1 MGSEKDD
8 VMKEL
13 ASLCKRRGFVFQS
26 SEIYGGLKGCWDYG
40 PFGVELKR
48 NVTEA
53 WWESTVTWRD
63 DVVGIDSSILMNREV
78 WVASGHVKGFTD
90 PLVDCRDCKRR
101 FRADDIEADKCPE
114 CGGEL
119 TEARQFNLMLKT
131 FIGPVEDES
140 SETNLRPETAQGIFA
155 DFGTVQTASR
165 LKLPFGIAQTGK
177 SFRNEITP
185 RNFIF
190 RTVEFSQMELEYFVH
205 PEESE
210 KWYHYWKDERFSWY
224 KRLGLSDENLEL
236 REHAKDEL
244 AHYALACVD
253 IEYKFPF
260 GFSELEGVANRT
272 DYDLKQH
279 IEQSGKKTDLT
290 YFDQDKNE
298 RLIPYV
304 IEPSAGVDRSVLA
317 FICEAYCVE
326 TAPTAEGKEEKRTV
340 LKFHPR
346 LAPVKVAVLPLV
358 KRDGMPEIARSIYD
372 SLKRKFNCLYDEKS
386 SIGRRYRRQDEIG
399 TPYCITVDSETIED
413 QSVTIRYRDSME
425 QERIKAEEIEGIVRE
440 GMEY

>member
-8 VMKEL
+8 TMKEIT
-13 ASLCKRRGFVFQS
+13 SLCKRRGFIFQS

-48 NVTEA
+48 NVQEA

-63 DVVGIDSSILMNREV
+63 DVVGLDSSILMNREV

-90 PLVDCRDCKRR
+90 PLVDCRECKRR
-101 FRADDIEADKCPE
+101 FRADDIENEECPE

-119 TEARQFNLMLKT
+119 TRARQFNLMLRT
-131 FIGPVEDES
+131 HIGPVEDES
-140 SETNLRPETAQGIFA
+140 AETFLRPETAQGIFA
-155 DFGTVQTASR
+155 DFGTVQAASR
-165 LKLPFGIAQTGK
+165 QKLPFGIAQTGK

-205 PEESE
+205 SEESE
-210 KWYHYWKDERFSWY
+210 KWFEFWRDERFGWY
-224 KRLGLSDENLEL
+224 KRLGLSDENLRL
-236 REHAKDEL
+236 REHAEDEL
-244 AHYALACVD
+244 AHYALSCVD
-253 IEYKFPF
+253 IEYNFPF

-272 DYDLKQH
+272 DYDLSQH
-279 IEQSGKKTDLT
+279 IDQSGKTTDLT
-290 YFDQDKNE
+290 YFDEE
-298 RLIPYV
+298 RKERIVPYV
-304 IEPSAGVDRSVLA
+304 IEPSAGIDRSVLA
-317 FICEAYCVE
+317 FLCEAYCIE
-326 TAPTAEGKEEKRTV
+326 TAPTAGGKEEERTV

-346 LAPVKVAVLPLV
+346 LAPVKAAVLPLV

-372 SLKRKFNCLYDEKS
+372 RLKKKFNCLYDEKS

-399 TPYCITVDSETIED
+399 TPYCITVDSDTLDD

-425 QERIKAEEIEGIVRE
+425 QKRIKPEDIEGIVRE

>member
-1 MGSEKDD
+1 MTQLHDNI
-8 VMKEL
+8 V
-13 ASLCKRRGFVFQS
+13 
-26 SEIYGGLKGCWDYG
+26 GLDAAIMMH
-40 PFGVELKR
+40 PRV
-48 NVTEA
+48 
-53 WWESTVTWRD
+53 WE
-63 DVVGIDSSILMNREV
+63 
-78 WVASGHVKGFTD
+78 ASGHVENFTD
-90 PLVDCRDCKRR
+90 PLVDCKKCKNR
-101 FRADDIEADKCPE
+101 FRADMIDEEKLTSHTCPE

-140 SETNLRPETAQGIFA
+140 SETYLRPETAQGIFT
-155 DFGTVQTASR
+155 DFGTVQTTSR
-165 LKLPFGIAQTGK
+165 QKLPFGIAQTGK

-190 RTVEFSQMELEYFVH
+190 RTVEFSQMELEYFVY
-205 PEESE
+205 PEESD
-210 KWYHYWKDERFSWY
+210 KWYHYWKDERFNWY
-224 KRLGLSDENLEL
+224 KRLGLSDENLRL

-244 AHYALACVD
+244 AHYALSCVD
-253 IEYKFPF
+253 IEYNFPF

-272 DYDLKQH
+272 DYDLSQH

-290 YFDQDKNE
+290 YFDQDNNE

-346 LAPVKVAVLPLV
+346 LAPVKAAVLPLV

-372 SLKRKFNCLYDEKS
+372 SLKRTFNCLYDEKS

-399 TPYCITVDSETIED
+399 TPFCITIDSETIEN
-413 QSVTIRYRDSME
+413 QSVTIRYRDTME
-425 QERIKAEEIEGIVRE
+425 QKRVKPDEIEGIVRE